1 MYAERKMH
9 SPHSGEA
16 GSMSKDQTITLAQRH
31 QKLLQLVETKG
42 QMSVDDLANHFGVS
56 DDTIRRDLQ
65 TLERRRLL
73 LRTHGGA
80 VSTALLVHRATP
92 FLTRANANADAKT
105 RIGRAAAQLISDG
118 ETLIVNGGSTT
129 FAFGA
134 NLSQR
139 RNLIIVTNNVTM
151 LSVLPAEAVESV
163 YVLGGEYNRNLGS
176 TVRAVGFNSGNISVD
191 TAVLGVTGLTATE
204 GLSTTLLEEAPMM
217 ARMITSARRTIVIA
231 DASKFGFNAFA
242 QVAPLNAV
250 DILVTDQEPPMDL
263 RQALNQANIEIII
276 ANQNQ
281 PPMDTNRRE

>member
-42 QMSVDDLANHFGVS
+42 QMSVDDLANHFDVS

-105 RIGRAAAQLISDG
+105 RIGRSAAQLISDG

-129 FAFGA
+129 FAFAA
-134 NLSQR
+134 NLGLR
-139 RNLIIVTNNVTM
+139 RNLTIVTNNVAM
-151 LSVLPAEAVESV
+151 LPVLPTDAVQAV
-163 YVLGGEYNRNLGS
+163 YLLGGQYNTNLGS
-176 TVRAVGFNSGNISVD
+176 TVGSVGFSSGTINVD
-191 TAVLGVTGLTATE
+191 TAVLGVSGLTSTD
-204 GLSTTLLEEAPMM
+204 GLSTTFLEEASMF
-217 ARMITSARRTIVIA
+217 AQMIAAGRRTIVIA
-231 DASKFGFNAFA
+231 DATKFGYNAFA
-242 QVAPLNAV
+242 QIGPLSTI
-250 DILVTDQEPPMDL
+250 DILVTDSSPPADL
-263 RQALNQANIEIII
+263 CEALVQANVQVIV
-276 ANQNQ
+276 ASS
-281 PPMDTNRRE
+281 